1 MHRLFW
7 KFFLSFWTALIL
19 FSALVML
26 SASHY
31 VDEMRERGSAINPFA
46 RLEHYTN
53 QAQTAVDRH
62 GRSGLTAWARNTD
75 RCEAIPILVLNNR
88 GADILGRQVPERV
101 VEHILRRNQ
110 FPTTASGIPR
120 FRARNVIHLA
130 DGTEYRLL
138 PDFEG
143 VTLGRILRR
152 PRVIELPLLIA
163 ALVSGSVCFLLAR
176 YLVRPVE
183 RLRRATEVYAA
194 GDLSQ
199 RVGPSLGRR
208 RDEIVDLAHAF
219 DRMAERL
226 EGLMQS
232 QKQLLTD
239 VSHELRSPLAR
250 LQAALGLARQ
260 RAGGQAQPEL
270 DRIDREAERLNE
282 LISHLLSLARLE
294 SGVQTI
300 KMENLDLV
308 ELLETVVADASLE
321 AQARERKVRL
331 QPQGTPVIIRGNPA
345 LLHSALENV
354 VRNAI
359 RYTGE
364 HTTVSLHV
372 QRDEDR
378 PGRVTIVVRDH
389 GPGVPDEMLPRLFE
403 PFVRVGDDR
412 DRSSGGYG
420 IGLAIAE
427 RAVRLHGGDISAH
440 NEPDGGLTVSI
451 WLPTSPADDPQ
462 RKEPS

>member
-31 VDEMRERGSAINPFA
+31 VDEMRERGSSLNPFA
-46 RLEHYTN
+46 RLEQYTN
-53 QAQTAVDRH
+53 QAQQAVDRH
-62 GRSGLTAWARNTD
+62 GLSGLIAWARNTD
-75 RCEAIPILVLNNR
+75 RCEAIPILVLSDR
-88 GADILGRQVPERV
+88 GRDILGRPVPDRI
-101 VEHILRRNQ
+101 VEHILRRRH
-110 FPTTASGIPR
+110 FPRPASDAPR
-120 FRARNVIHLA
+120 FRARNLIHLGN
-130 DGTEYRLL
+130 GTEYRLL

-152 PRVIELPLLIA
+152 PRVIALPLLIA

-183 RLRRATEVYAA
+183 RLRQATEVYAA
-194 GDLSQ
+194 GDLSR

-226 EGLMQS
+226 EVVMQS

-260 RAGGQAQPEL
+260 RAGDQAQPEL
-270 DRIDREAERLNE
+270 DRIDREAERLNA
-282 LISHLLSLARLE
+282 LIGQLLSLARLE
-294 SGVQTI
+294 SGVKTI
-300 KMENLDLV
+300 KMEPLDLV
-308 ELLETVVADASLE
+308 DLLNTVVANASLE
-321 AQARERKVRL
+321 AQARARGVRL
-331 QPQGTPVIIRGNPA
+331 EGPEAPLIIHGNPP

-354 VRNAI
+354 VRNAV
-359 RYTGE
+359 RYTAE
-364 HTTVSLHV
+364 HTTVSLLLE
-372 QRDEDR
+372 RDEAR
-378 PGRVTIVVRDH
+378 PGRVRIRVRDH
-389 GPGVPDEMLPRLFE
+389 GPGVPEDMLPRLFE

-427 RAVRLHGGDISAH
+427 RAVRLHGGDISAC

-451 WLPTSPADDPQ
+451 WLPVPPADVT
-462 RKEPS
+462 